1 MGTCGFFII
10 FSTAEICCCS
20 ARQRFNCGAGL
31 LEGLGFSPAMLSLIT
46 AIYVILNPIITG
58 ANVAGDGA
66 LVIIFT
72 KFHRKLFA
80 REKQRAL
87 K

>member
-1 MGTCGFFII
+1 LSYFLLLKFAAAAPGSDII
-10 FSTAEICCCS
+10 VVL
-20 ARQRFNCGAGL
+20 GL

-72 KFHRKLFA
+72 KFHRRLFA

>member
-1 MGTCGFFII
+1 
-10 FSTAEICCCS
+10 
-20 ARQRFNCGAGL
+20 
-31 LEGLGFSPAMLSLIT
+31 MLSLIT

-72 KFHRKLFA
+72 KLYKKLFA